1 MTPRRGSDGRLHA
14 GILYYSGEEASEVV
28 GRAVERGYAVAI
40 HAFGN
45 EAVDQA
51 LSALAKVRKTHPDAP
66 PPRIE
71 HAAILDDALIVRA
84 ADLGVQIVTQPA
96 FLQPFG
102 AAPAPEPV
110 GLRLLP
116 LRSLADRGV
125 HVASS
130 SDGPMAYDPL
140 LALRA
145 AVTRQA
151 TPRRRIHADE
161 AISPEAWLRMATLE
175 GARAAASLDVAGSIE
190 PGKRADLVV
199 LNQSPLEPEKL
210 DGLRVDA
217 TLLAGELVYGTL

>member
-1 MTPRRGSDGRLHA
+1 MHS
-14 GILYYSGEEASEVV
+14 GILFYSGTDANEVV

-45 EAVDQA
+45 EAIDQA
-51 LSALAKVRKTHPDAP
+51 LTAIGKVRKRHTDVP

-71 HAAILDDALIVRA
+71 HAAILDDDLIARA

-96 FLQPFG
+96 FLFPLG
-102 AAPAPEPV
+102 SAHAPEMP

-125 HVASS
+125 RVASS
-130 SDGPMAYDPL
+130 SDGPMAFDPL

-145 AVTRQA
+145 AVTRRA
-151 TPRRRIHADE
+151 TPERTIHEDE
-161 AISPEAWLRMATLE
+161 GIAPEAWLRMATVE

-190 PGKRADLVV
+190 AGKRADLV
-199 LNQSPLEPEKL
+199 L
-210 DGLRVDA
+210 VDA
-217 TLLAGELVYGTL
+217 DGNLKRTLIAGRIVYDATV